1 MSQLLGT
8 NYDPYE
14 VLLELQNTTEQ
25 LSYQLNHATQVIN
38 EQAKLIQQMSRFLI
52 LIDKRMTKIETYIRE
67 VKNEK

>member
-1 MSQLLGT
+1 MSDFLGT

-25 LSYQLNHATQVIN
+25 LTYQLNHATEVIN
-38 EQAKLIQQMSRFLI
+38 DQAKLIQQMSRFLM
-52 LIDKRMTKIETYIRE
+52 LVDKRMAKIEAYIRE

>member
-1 MSQLLGT
+1 MSELLGT

-25 LSYQLNHATQVIN
+25 LSYQLNHATEVIN